1 MHTLRLKSLRIE
13 EGGKEGGRERKRER
27 RDRNPIRGYIYT
39 VSFRNNPVN
48 FVVAK
53 VKITNH
59 KHESAWKW
67 NSCTDYVMKF

>member
-13 EGGKEGGRERKRER
+13 EEKEGKRER
-27 RDRNPIRGYIYT
+27 RDRNPVRGYIYIYT

-53 VKITNH
+53 VKMMNR
-59 KHESAWKW
+59 KRESAWKW